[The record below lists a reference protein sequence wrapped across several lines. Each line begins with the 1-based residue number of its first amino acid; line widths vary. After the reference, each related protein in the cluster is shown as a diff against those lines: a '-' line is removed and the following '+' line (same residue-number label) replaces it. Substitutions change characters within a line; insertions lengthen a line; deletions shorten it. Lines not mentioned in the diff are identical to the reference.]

1 MNGRHRRGPSS
12 APTSGDKDNSMSHT
26 RPASSPLSRSSART
40 VSSPV
45 RPGRRVASTPANVD
59 TRRAAE
65 LIGMSRRTLEK
76 WRGEGAGPPFL
87 KLGRR
92 VLYSVA
98 DLEDWIRSRRRRST
112 SEG

>member
-1 MNGRHRRGPSS
+1 
-12 APTSGDKDNSMSHT
+12 MSHT
-26 RPASSPLSRSSART
+26 RPATSPLSRSSVGT

-45 RPGRRVASTPANVD
+45 RPGRRVASATANVD

-76 WRGEGAGPPFL
+76 WRSEGTGPPFL

-98 DLEDWIRSRRRRST
+98 DLEEWIQSRRRYST

>member
-1 MNGRHRRGPSS
+1 
-12 APTSGDKDNSMSHT
+12 MSDT
-26 RPASSPLSRSSART
+26 PGYSLSRSGGAAKPRPAKPSPG
-40 VSSPV
+40 SSSVP
-45 RPGRRVASTPANVD
+45 SNVD
-59 TRRAAE
+59 TRQAAE

-76 WRGEGAGPPFL
+76 WRGEGTGPPFL

-98 DLEDWIRSRRRRST
+98 DLEEWLRSRRRRST

>member
-1 MNGRHRRGPSS
+1 
-12 APTSGDKDNSMSHT
+12 MSHST
-26 RPASSPLSRSSART
+26 RPAAGTLRRSSERST
-40 VSSPV
+40 SRPSPTA
-45 RPGRRVASTPANVD
+45 PSNVD
-59 TRRAAE
+59 TRQAAE

-76 WRGEGAGPPFL
+76 WRGEGTGPPFL

-98 DLEDWIRSRRRRST
+98 DLEEWLRSRRRYST

>member
-1 MNGRHRRGPSS
+1 
-12 APTSGDKDNSMSHT
+12 MSHT
-26 RPASSPLSRSSART
+26 TRSATGPSRRSSARAT
-40 VSSPV
+40 KPPQARPSPGSSRIP
-45 RPGRRVASTPANVD
+45 PVD

-65 LIGMSRRTLEK
+65 LIGMSKRTLEK
-76 WRGEGAGPPFL
+76 WRGEGTGPPFL

-98 DLEDWIRSRRRRST
+98 DLEEWIRSRRRYST

>member
-1 MNGRHRRGPSS
+1 
-12 APTSGDKDNSMSHT
+12 MSHT
-26 RPASSPLSRSSART
+26 RPATSPLGRSSDRT

-45 RPGRRVASTPANVD
+45 RPGRRVASATANVD

-65 LIGMSRRTLEK
+65 LIGMSKRTLEK
-76 WRGEGAGPPFL
+76 WRGEGTGPPFL

-98 DLEDWIRSRRRRST
+98 DLEEWILSRRRYST

>member
-1 MNGRHRRGPSS
+1 
-12 APTSGDKDNSMSHT
+12 MSHT
-26 RPASSPLSRSSART
+26 T
-40 VSSPV
+40 
-45 RPGRRVASTPANVD
+45 RPGARRRASAHAVAPSPAADLRPGVQTVPAHVD

-65 LIGMSRRTLEK
+65 LLGMSRRTLEK
-76 WRGEGAGPPFL
+76 WRGEGSGPPFL

-98 DLEDWIRSRRRRST
+98 DLEAWVRSRRRQST